1 MHLLEYLKEIHRI
14 KENGEKGSW
23 ISLNGICAQLGKKNE
38 ARAMPKRPGLREEAN
53 LLLAVNPGI
62 VSQKGCCS
70 SCHHN
75 RDPHRKKKVKG

>member
-1 MHLLEYLKEIHRI
+1 MERREAGLVSMESVPNLE
-14 KENGEKGSW
+14 
-23 ISLNGICAQLGKKNE
+23 KKNE